1 MAERLAASAPGRIC
15 LFGEHQDFLGLEV
28 IAAAINLRME
38 VAGMPRQGAE
48 FHLAMPDIGD
58 EDAFDPNRPQEPR
71 SARDYLRQA
80 ANVLRREGVK
90 WTRGWDC
97 AIRSAIPIN
106 AGCASSSA
114 LTVAWVAF
122 LLEAAGVEYVPV
134 EVARLAHRAEVVEFG
149 EPGGM
154 MDHYTSSL
162 GGMLH
167 IDCRPSGDP
176 EGHREDGP
184 KGRPSGDPEGHREDG
199 PKGRPSGD
207 PEGHREDGPKGG
219 PSGDPEPR
227 PLGAKGREPIR
238 VTPLEARPDGL
249 VLGDSL
255 EKKETTAVLAQS
267 KRDVLEGVRLL
278 AGMIP
283 GFDLRETPLEQAAET
298 IRRLPRQVG
307 AKVEANLINRDL
319 ERLALGM
326 LGDPRRF
333 DAQELG
339 RLLTAHHR
347 ELSAKLGVSTERLDR
362 MCRAALAAGALGA
375 KVNGSGGGGTMFAF
389 APGREEAV
397 AAAIERE
404 GGQPH
409 RVYIDQGL
417 CTWRTP

>member
-38 VAGMPRQGAE
+38 VAGTPRQGAE

-58 EDAFDPNRPQEPR
+58 EDAFDPNHPQQPR

-184 KGRPSGDPEGHREDG
+184 KGRPSGDPE
-199 PKGRPSGD
+199 
-207 PEGHREDGPKGG
+207 
-219 PSGDPEPR
+219 PR
-227 PLGAKGREPIR
+227 PLGAKGRDPIR

-255 EKKETTAVLAQS
+255 QKKETTAVLAQS

-283 GFDLRETPLEQAAET
+283 GFDLRETPLEQAAEA

-326 LGDPRRF
+326 LGDPKRF
-333 DAQELG
+333 DAQGFG

-347 ELSAKLGVSTERLDR
+347 ELSVKLGVSTEKLDR

-389 APGREEAV
+389 APSREEAV
-397 AAAIERE
+397 AAAIEGE
-404 GGQPH
+404 GGRAH

>member
-106 AGCASSSA
+106 AGCSSSSA

-167 IDCRPSGDP
+167 IDC
-176 EGHREDGP
+176 
-184 KGRPSGDPEGHREDG
+184 
-199 PKGRPSGD
+199 
-207 PEGHREDGPKGG
+207 G

-283 GFDLRETPLEQAAET
+283 GFDLRETPLERAAEA

-307 AKVEANLINRDL
+307 AKVQANLINRDL